1 MPGKRCCDL
10 KKIDASY
17 FYASILDVYCAMFS
31 KELIKGTLRIVVLRL
46 LEREGRMYGYQM
58 NKRAQELSNGSYQL
72 SEGALYPLLQKLV
85 QQGMVTTETERV
97 NGRARK
103 YYRITEKGL
112 QAARQSRNEFEQFA
126 FTMRRLLDL
135 QT

>member
-1 MPGKRCCDL
+1 
-10 KKIDASY
+10 
-17 FYASILDVYCAMFS
+17 MFS